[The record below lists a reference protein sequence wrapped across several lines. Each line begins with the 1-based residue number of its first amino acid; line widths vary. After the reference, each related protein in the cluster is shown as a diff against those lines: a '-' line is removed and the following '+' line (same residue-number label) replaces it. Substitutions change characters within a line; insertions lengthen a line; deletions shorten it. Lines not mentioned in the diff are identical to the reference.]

1 MHGRVST
8 NSTDA
13 CSFDSCNS
21 HCILTQPCPFLS
33 DWCNLLGCAGCTD
46 CRRRQLQEQRSAK
59 ASKETDSSSRRSLRG
74 ASPQRRLSA
83 WYNSADGTWSWM
95 DRTLNTWTNYTVEE
109 TKFDQLASSTLQTE
123 PPVDYLSAI
132 HAIDQILL
140 SIAAEMNTNLTS
152 TEPRC
157 FLGAK
162 LKGN

>member
-1 MHGRVST
+1 MH
-8 NSTDA
+8 
-13 CSFDSCNS
+13 S
-21 HCILTQPCPFLS
+21 HAHAVVYFRPP

-46 CRRRQLQEQRSAK
+46 CRRRQLQRQESTE
-59 ASKETDSSSRRSLRG
+59 ASTDSATRSQSRRALRG

-83 WYNSADGTWSWM
+83 WYDPTTTTWSWR
-95 DRTLNTWTNYTVEE
+95 DRTLNTWTNYTTEE
-109 TKFDQLASSTLQTE
+109 KTFSQLASSSLLEE

-140 SIAAEMNTNLTS
+140 GVAAEMNANLTS